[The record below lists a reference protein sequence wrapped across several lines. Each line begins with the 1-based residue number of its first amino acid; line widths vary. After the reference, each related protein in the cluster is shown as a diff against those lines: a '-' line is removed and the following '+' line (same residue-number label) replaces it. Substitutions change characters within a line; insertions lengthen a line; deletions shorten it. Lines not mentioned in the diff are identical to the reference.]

1 MKTQLFIHAAIVAVI
16 SLMLTSC
23 GVSQSI
29 TRGNQY
35 AKMYEEKPLTFLVMP
50 PINNTTNVDAKEY
63 LFTSISRPIIENG
76 YYVISP
82 MLSLEIMKAES
93 AYDAE
98 LFIDG
103 DQSAF
108 RRYFGADAVIYTEI
122 NTWAKQGFGITTDLR
137 YIMKSTVT
145 NEILFERSCQL
156 HLDLSVQDSGK
167 SLFGALFSLAASAI
181 NTAATDHIQA
191 ARKANYYILRDMP
204 RGKYSPDYQQDMEI
218 GAEEKNITVR
228 LK

>member
-1 MKTQLFIHAAIVAVI
+1 MKTSLSIHAVIFAAISV
-16 SLMLTSC
+16 MLTSC
-23 GVSQSI
+23 GIGQQV

-35 AKMYEEKPLTFLVMP
+35 AKMYDEKPLTFLVMP
-50 PINNTTNVDAKEY
+50 PINNTTDVDAKDY

-76 YYVISP
+76 YYVVPP
-82 MLSLEIMKAES
+82 MLSMEIMKAES

-103 DQSAF
+103 DQSVF

-145 NEILFERSCQL
+145 NEVLFERSCHL
-156 HLDLSVQDSGK
+156 HLDLSVSDSGN
-167 SLFGALFSLAASAI
+167 SVLGALFSLAASAI
-181 NTAATDHIQA
+181 NTAATDHIVA
-191 ARKANYYILRDMP
+191 ARKANYYIVRDMP
-204 RGKYSPDYQQDMEI
+204 RGKYSPEYLQDMET
-218 GAEEKNITVR
+218 GAEERNVSVYVK
-228 LK
+228 